1 MRDDTTSN
9 RAPDGAGK
17 GADADLRGPAWVG
30 TRVDPG
36 ERIPVAGTW
45 ELVDHPD
52 SRDCSGH
59 GELRAL
65 GRGDQAPDCPH
76 CGESVTWQLNHLAP
90 TAAAEHPH
98 PDAPR

>member
-1 MRDDTTSN
+1 MRDDMTSN
-9 RAPDGAGK
+9 RAEGASEGAGD
-17 GADADLRGPAWVG
+17 GLRGPAWVG

-52 SRDCSGH
+52 GRDCPGH

-65 GRGDQAPDCPH
+65 GRGDSTPECPT
-76 CGESVTWQLNHLAP
+76 CGESATWQLSQLAP
-90 TAAAEHPH
+90 TAADHPH